1 MVFLSH
7 IISFVKIDY
16 ILKWLIPLCFTLLA
30 VAVLFLV
37 IILSIMGGKKNEDI
51 EELIYS
57 ESLFKAAIKNGQFLV
72 FIIILNFQFLFLET
86 LIEAWKA
93 TIKASTNI
101 YYTAQLGWCFGL
113 EFLALHSALV
123 SIILFALMFTAKQ
136 RPEGQ
141 QTTT

>member
-16 ILKWLIPLCFTLLA
+16 ILKWLIPLCFSLLA

-72 FIIILNFQFLFLET
+72 FIIILNFQFF
-86 LIEAWKA
+86 IFR
-93 TIKASTNI
+93 NI
-101 YYTAQLGWCFGL
+101 N
-113 EFLALHSALV
+113 
-123 SIILFALMFTAKQ
+123 
-136 RPEGQ
+136 
-141 QTTT
+141 